1 MYFSIC
7 RDESIIVGRGF
18 ETRQGHFL
26 FLRINA
32 CSYAFKKIYFWQ
44 VKKSMLGPGPVSAF
58 RGKPPAN
65 VLMNALGLMT
75 SLPWSPA
82 SRGLY
87 CTQVIR
93 PKAFMRTLAGLASS
107 ADWLAYCIKNQSL

>member
-1 MYFSIC
+1 MWEP
-7 RDESIIVGRGF
+7 R
-18 ETRQGHFL
+18 
-26 FLRINA
+26 
-32 CSYAFKKIYFWQ
+32 
-44 VKKSMLGPGPVSAF
+44 PVSAF

-82 SRGLY
+82 TRGLY

-107 ADWLAYCIKNQSL
+107 ADWLAYCIKTKVCSHVNNVMLIFHASVFTT